1 MSQHTPARTRGE
13 VIGRGGRWLAEWSLR
28 IILILGALWLID
40 YLLGKIWVIVLP
52 VLIATIM
59 ATVLWPISGWMQRH
73 RVPPAVAALT
83 TMVGG
88 LIVLAAVIAGIVPSV
103 MNQIGPLADRTVEG
117 VNKVQDWLTGPPFNI
132 RPEQINEAVHAITS
146 KVQSSAST
154 IAQGV
159 FTGVSTAG
167 SVVVTLLLIVVLV
180 FFFIKDG
187 PKFLPWMHR
196 STGGPASHH
205 VEEVLQRMWSTLGG
219 FIRTQ
224 ALVAFIDALF
234 IGVGLVIIG
243 VPLAGVLA
251 VITFFGGFIP
261 IVGAFVAGALAVLV
275 ALVANGWTTALIVLA
290 LIIAVQQL
298 EGNVL
303 SPMLQSRSMDLH
315 PVVVLLAVTAGG
327 SLWGIVGA
335 FLAVP
340 VAAVVAVFVRYIS
353 EHVDAQV
360 SPLPAAGGVGLP
372 EASGTAGAG
381 EPPPEDTDR
390 SESAGAEEPRG
401 SLVERF
407 IRRSRGDG

>member
-1 MSQHTPARTRGE
+1 MPQHTPARTRGE

-28 IILILGALWLID
+28 IILIFGALWLID
-40 YLLGKIWVIVLP
+40 YLLGKIWVVVLP

-73 RVPPAVAALT
+73 KVPPAVAALT

-88 LIVLAAVIAGIVPSV
+88 VVVLAGVIAGIVPSV
-103 MNQIGPLADRTVEG
+103 MDQIGPLADRTVEG
-117 VNKVQDWLTGPPFNI
+117 VTKVQEWLTGPPFNV
-132 RPEQINEAVHAITS
+132 RPEQMNEAVHAITS

-159 FTGVSTAG
+159 FSGVSTAG

-224 ALVAFIDALF
+224 AVVAFIDALF
-234 IGVGLVIIG
+234 IGIGLVIIG

-290 LIIAVQQL
+290 LIVAVQQL

-360 SPLPAAGGVGLP
+360 TPIPAGSGVSLPD
-372 EASGTAGAG
+372 ASGTGDAGHPASELPSG
-381 EPPPEDTDR
+381 ESDV
-390 SESAGAEEPRG
+390 AEPSDDGSPLIRWFRRRG
-401 SLVERF
+401 R
-407 IRRSRGDG
+407 

>member
-28 IILILGALWLID
+28 IILIFGALWLID
-40 YLLGKIWVIVLP
+40 YLLGKIWVVVLP

-73 RVPPAVAALT
+73 KVPPAVAALT

-88 LIVLAAVIAGIVPSV
+88 VVVLAGVIAGIVPSV
-103 MNQIGPLADRTVEG
+103 MDQIGPLADRTVEG
-117 VNKVQDWLTGPPFNI
+117 VTKVQEWLTGSPFNV
-132 RPEQINEAVHAITS
+132 RPEQMNEAVHAITS
-146 KVQSSAST
+146 KVQSSAAT

-159 FTGVSTAG
+159 FSGVSTAG

-224 ALVAFIDALF
+224 AVVAFIDALF

-290 LIIAVQQL
+290 LIVAVQQL

-360 SPLPAAGGVGLP
+360 TPIPAGSGVSLPD
-372 EASGTAGAG
+372 ASGTGDAGNPAAELPSGESDVAEPSDAG
-381 EPPPEDTDR
+381 SPLTR
-390 SESAGAEEPRG
+390 W
-401 SLVERF
+401 F
-407 IRRSRGDG
+407 RRRRR